1 MGDLFLLIVGV
12 QGSGKGTQAAYL
24 TEHYGIPHVSTGDL
38 FRAMRTRTDPLAQRI
53 QAEMAAGKLIDDATT
68 NEVLKDRLEQ
78 PDAAHGA
85 LLDGYPRNLVQAQ
98 FLTEYLASRGQK
110 LNAVLQ
116 LELDLYTAFKRSF
129 GRATAKDGRAYNY
142 YSKAE
147 GVSWSIE
154 QDPDKEF
161 PPRLIGKVDSTG
173 ELLNRRPD
181 DANAFGV
188 IERIEKFLSETQPVL
203 PYYRELGLLRSVDA
217 SLAIDEVRRRLVE
230 IIEAVR

>member
-12 QGSGKGTQAAYL
+12 QGSGKGTQAAFL
-24 TEHYGIPHVSTGDL
+24 TEKYGIPHVSTGDL
-38 FRAMRTRTDPLAQRI
+38 FRAMRTRSDPLAQRI

-85 LLDGYPRNLVQAQ
+85 LLDGYPRNLDQAR
-98 FLTEYLASRGQK
+98 FLTGYLGSRGQR
-110 LNAVLQ
+110 LNAVLH

-129 GRATAKDGRAYNY
+129 GRATAKDGRTYNY

-147 GVSWSIE
+147 GVTWSIE
-154 QDPDKEF
+154 HDPDHEF
-161 PPRLIGKVDSTG
+161 PPRLVGKLDATG
-173 ELLNRRPD
+173 EILTRRPD

-217 SLAIDEVRRRLVE
+217 SLSIDEVRSKLIE
-230 IIEAVR
+230 IVEAVR

>member
-12 QGSGKGTQAAYL
+12 QGSGKGTQAAHL
-24 TEHYGIPHVSTGDL
+24 TERYGIPHVSTGDL
-38 FRAMRTRTDPLAQRI
+38 FRAMRTRSDPLAQRI

-68 NEVLKDRLEQ
+68 NEVLKDRLER

-98 FLTEYLASRGQK
+98 FLTDYLASRGQK

-129 GRATAKDGRAYNY
+129 GRATSKDGRAYNY
-142 YSKAE
+142 YNKSE
-147 GVSWSIE
+147 GVSWLVE

-161 PPRLIGKVDSTG
+161 PPRLIGTLDTTG
-173 ELLNRRPD
+173 EVLNRRPD

-203 PYYRELGLLRSVDA
+203 PYYQALGLVRSVDA
-217 SLAIDEVRRRLVE
+217 SLSIDEVRDRLVE
-230 IIEAVR
+230 IVEDVR